1 LREAIAEREFRE
13 DLYFR
18 ISAFKLS
25 VLPLRERPGDIL
37 PLVMQFLRTYGPVD
51 RQIELSP
58 RAIERLQHYRWP
70 GNVRELQNVVQ
81 RALVLCNSDIITEA
95 ELMFDETDE
104 NASAPPVSQAF
115 PIATHSQLMKYDQ
128 REIADAHKNEAVDLS
143 TAVKSSEYQAI
154 MAAIQTTRNRNEAA
168 KKLGISP
175 RSLRYKMAQFRERGI
190 PMAVAA

>member
-1 LREAIAEREFRE
+1 
-13 DLYFR
+13 
-18 ISAFKLS
+18 

-51 RQIELSP
+51 RQIELSA
-58 RAIERLQHYRWP
+58 RAIELLQHYRWP

-81 RALVLCNSDIITEA
+81 RALVLANSDIITEA
-95 ELMFDETDE
+95 ELMFDDTDE
-104 NASAPPVSQAF
+104 RPMPSASQSLPV
-115 PIATHSQLMKYDQ
+115 ATHTQLMTYGQ
-128 REIADAHKNEAVDLS
+128 REVADAHNAESVDLS

-175 RSLRYKMAQFRERGI
+175 RSLRYKMAQFRDRGA
-190 PMAVAA
+190 PMSAAA